1 MFKKKKTDLNEIRE
15 KPFLFA
21 PKQSSCLV
29 CVECCSVLKRSK
41 LFRKCV
47 GDDLCD
53 CLIMRQV
60 DTDIECGDFGRY
72 DGDEEEDVGFIWFL
86 VSEFNP
92 GLEGVLTAGC
102 PCATAASKSKPYQ
115 APSKAPT

>member
-1 MFKKKKTDLNEIRE
+1 MLFGLE
-15 KPFLFA
+15 KVKIFRN
-21 PKQSSCLV
+21 CL
-29 CVECCSVLKRSK
+29 
-41 LFRKCV
+41 

-53 CLIMRQV
+53 DLIMRQV
-60 DTDIECGDFGRY
+60 DTGIECGDFGRD